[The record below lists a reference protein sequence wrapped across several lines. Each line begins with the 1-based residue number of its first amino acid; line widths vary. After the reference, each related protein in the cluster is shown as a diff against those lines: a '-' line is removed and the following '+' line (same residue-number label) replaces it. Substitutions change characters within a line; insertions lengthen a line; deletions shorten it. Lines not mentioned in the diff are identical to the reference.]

1 MVGFES
7 FGLLDASLANSR
19 ALRESL
25 TAPQLFQGDNNREAD
40 MRENSG
46 SQSGKANSR
55 SQAIIPS
62 DWTWNCDAPVCE
74 QEKISLR
81 YEVDVEIELVEKPTP
96 HEHKR
101 IPIEPP
107 VVKDG
112 DDLDFLLFNSEDVGW
127 RSCGKKD
134 ARITVSV
141 IVDGQKKSF
150 SFEFPQLPARGL
162 KILSPEYQM
171 HAVVRYLR
179 KHLPDALRETVGLA
193 LEGKLAAYSMDSGT
207 RDFLIHTARAR
218 EDKAVRVRLERK
230 RGPEKKDPDDVLDEI
245 KQAAVKVRAKG
256 LGVTQERLAESL
268 GIDVRTF
275 RARLQCIRVKWRV
288 LKAEIDLA

>member
-1 MVGFES
+1 MGEDS
-7 FGLLDASLANSR
+7 K
-19 ALRESL
+19 
-25 TAPQLFQGDNNREAD
+25 
-40 MRENSG
+40 
-46 SQSGKANSR
+46 SQSGKCRPTAA
-55 SQAIIPS
+55 SQLIVFN
-62 DWTWNCDAPVCE
+62 DGTKNCDTPVCE
-74 QEKISLR
+74 QETIRLR

-101 IPIEPP
+101 IPIEPT

-112 DDLDFLLFNSEDVGW
+112 DDLEFLLFNSEDVGW

-134 ARITVSV
+134 AKITVSV
-141 IVDGQKKSF
+141 GVDGQKKSL
-150 SFEFPQLPARGL
+150 SFEFRESPGL
-162 KILSPEYQM
+162 YRLKVLSPEYQM

-207 RDFLIHTARAR
+207 RDFLIQAANAR
-218 EDKAVRVRLERK
+218 EDKAVRLRLERK
-230 RGPEKKDPDDVLDEI
+230 RGPEKKDPDDLLDEI

-256 LGVTQERLAESL
+256 LRVTQERLAESL

-275 RARLQCIRVKWRV
+275 RARLKCIGVKWRV
-288 LKAEIDLA
+288 LKAEIDSA